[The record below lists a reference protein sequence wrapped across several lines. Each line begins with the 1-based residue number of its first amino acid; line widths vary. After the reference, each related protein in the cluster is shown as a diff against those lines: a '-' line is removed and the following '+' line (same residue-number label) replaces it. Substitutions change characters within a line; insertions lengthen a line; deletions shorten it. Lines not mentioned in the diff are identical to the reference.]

1 MSEFFDWNEARG
13 NWYEYDYDHQSDKVV
28 IHTKQDVEPILELAK
43 ERRNNGKGDA
53 GVKGEFWHYAFI
65 PAWFEVELKNRGI
78 NLYDKNDLK
87 KVLKVINQEF
97 PYLKTTNLNHA
108 IK

>member
-1 MSEFFDWNEARG
+1 MAEFFDWNKDRG
-13 NWYEYDYDHQSDKVV
+13 TWYEYDYDHDNDKVV
-28 IHTKQDVEPILELAK
+28 IHTKQDVAPILDEA
-43 ERRNNGKGDA
+43 RRLRNSGKGDA
-53 GVKGEFWHYAFI
+53 GVKGEFWRYAML

-78 NLYDKNDLK
+78 SLYDKNNTKKILK
-87 KVLKVINQEF
+87 IINQEY